1 MVSKLRWI
9 QGHAVDVVMIALFFA
24 LVILLWPSWRRFQA
38 DAEAMAYRD
47 F

>member
-1 MVSKLRWI
+1 MLTQFQRI
-9 QGHAVDVVMIALFFA
+9 QGHAVDVAMIALFFV